1 MLLSGI
7 WRCGECLISRNYANS
22 RAGNAVRHNDSNAT
36 GMSQQDR
43 ATVPGPLNVGGTSQ
57 SSPNTAQP
65 GARKEGK

>member
-1 MLLSGI
+1 M
-7 WRCGECLISRNYANS
+7 
-22 RAGNAVRHNDSNAT
+22 RHNDSNAT